1 MAKGKPKSKG
11 KAAKAAPRPT
21 RAAMR
26 KGAFAAGV
34 AAAEVALKRQKAK
47 VRVAAAGPPKGL
59 LVAEGDS
66 WFDYPLSDVLA
77 ELEDLR
83 WEIVSVAHHGDT
95 VESMAYDG
103 PQFSRLERELRR
115 LKAAN
120 RQPKAILL
128 SGGGND
134 IAGEEFAMLL
144 NHVASGLPPLN
155 EKVLE
160 GLFEERLES
169 ALVSLAAGVT
179 HLSVALYGKKLP
191 ILLHGYA
198 YPVPDGRGFLG
209 GWGFLPGPWLEP
221 GFRRKG
227 YDPKVEAELQRMT
240 ALMKVLIDR
249 FNTLLAGIA
258 GSPNLG
264 HVVYVDLRATLTN
277 ALPKKYKE
285 DWGNELHPTANGFEA
300 VARRFDAA
308 LAGLG

>member
-1 MAKGKPKSKG
+1 MAKAKPKSEG
-11 KAAKAAPRPT
+11 KAAKSAPRPS
-21 RAAMR
+21 RAALR
-26 KGAFAAGV
+26 KSAFAAGV
-34 AAAEVALKRQKAK
+34 AAADAVLKRRKAK
-47 VRVAAAGPPKGL
+47 LRVAAAGPPKGL

-83 WEIVSVAHHGDT
+83 CEIVSVAHHGDT

-103 PQFSRLERELRR
+103 PQFARLERELRR

-134 IAGEEFAMLL
+134 IAGEEFSMLL
-144 NHVASGLPPLN
+144 NHAASGLPPLN

-169 ALVSLAAGVT
+169 AIVSLAAGVT
-179 HLSVALYGKKLP
+179 HLAVALYGKKLP
-191 ILLHGYA
+191 ILLHGYG

-227 YDPKVEAELQRMT
+227 YDPKQQAELQKMT
-240 ALMKVLIDR
+240 DLMKVLIDR
-249 FNTLLAGIA
+249 FNTLLAGLA

-264 HVVYVDLRATLTN
+264 HVTYVDLRPTLSN
-277 ALPKKYKE
+277 ALPKKYRE
-285 DWGNELHPTANGFEA
+285 DWGNELHPTKDGYEA
-300 VARRFDAA
+300 VAREVDRALAA
-308 LAGLG
+308 LP